1 MVTALTHF
9 AGHLARKV
17 LLRYTL
23 FLAAALAAIWISGYH
38 FGTFDQVIHIP
49 FIKKFADPGLYP
61 GDAFL
66 DLRNEHYSYFWLMFL
81 PAYRAGV
88 LEPVMFAVHFLT
100 TWGLFA
106 MFWELTSALFHN
118 PLANLLS
125 VCMLVFPHLGMP
137 GFQIIE
143 FSLLNRTFVLPF
155 LLGAM
160 VLYLRRKTLWA
171 FLILGVMFNLHAIY
185 SGFVLMMFL
194 VDGAVRWREIGWKRI
209 LAGLA
214 LFGLAALPVFLWQ
227 SVGVPL
233 DLTLRP
239 DLLKLSGSALLAGVY
254 YMFSTVPQIWLGTMH
269 GAATLAFYLVARRMN
284 VSPHER
290 VITHFML
297 AIGLLLLVQLV
308 TTYWLPVTL
317 VLQLQ
322 ILRIGVFLMIIG
334 YIYFAGYLAA
344 ALQQGRLSGLAG
356 GLVVFAYVTY
366 VSPILPLVM
375 LALNRWLARYPWR
388 QWAGAV
394 LLVCLHA
401 VTLVFGLKS
410 GFWSPGYFLY
420 EPKTAWTEVQDWA
433 RENTPR
439 EAMFITPPHILMH
452 YIPDWRTFSE
462 RGTLATLVEIFEFPH
477 PGYLSY
483 WQDRFET
490 IAPGAIERFNG
501 NYFDTFRFTRGAYYS
516 LSPQDYL
523 LAAQKYS
530 CRYLVVEKSHVQ
542 PFPVVYQNEGFVVY
556 DLQGLN

>member
-1 MVTALTHF
+1 MVTALTHI
-9 AGHLARKV
+9 AGYLAKKV
-17 LLRYTL
+17 WLRYTL

-49 FIKKFADPGLYP
+49 FLKKFADPGLFP
-61 GDAFL
+61 ADAFL

-81 PAYRAGV
+81 PAYRAGMLEAV
-88 LEPVMFAVHFLT
+88 LFLVHILSTFLLFAV
-100 TWGLFA
+100 
-106 MFWELTSALFHN
+106 FWELSSVLFQN
-118 PLANLLS
+118 PLASLLS
-125 VCMLVFPHLGMP
+125 VSMLVFPHLGMP

-160 VLYLRRKTLWA
+160 VLYLKKRTVWA
-171 FLILGVMFNLHAIY
+171 YFLVGVMVNLHAIY

-194 VDGAVRWREIGWKRI
+194 VDGALRWREMGWKRV
-209 LAGLA
+209 LGGLA

-227 SVGVPL
+227 SGGVPL

-254 YMFSTVPQIWLGTMH
+254 YMFSRVPQIWLGTLH

-284 VSPHER
+284 LSPHER

-297 AIGLLLLVQLV
+297 AISLVLLAQVV
-308 TTYWLPVTL
+308 TTYVLPITL

-322 ILRIGVFLMIIG
+322 ILRIGVFLMIFG
-334 YIYFAGYLAA
+334 YLYFAGYLAYR
-344 ALQQGRLSGLAG
+344 LQQSRLRGLAG

-375 LALNRWLARYPWR
+375 LALNRWFAGRSWR

-401 VTLVFGLKS
+401 ATLVFGLKS

-420 EPKTAWTEVQDWA
+420 EPKTDWTEVQDWA
-433 RENTPR
+433 RDNTPR
-439 EAMFITPPHILMH
+439 EAMFITPPHIFMH

-483 WQDRFET
+483 WQERFET
-490 IAPGAIERFNG
+490 IAPGVIERFNG
-501 NYFDTFRFTRGAYYS
+501 NYIDTFKFTREAYYS
-516 LSPQDYL
+516 LTPQEYL
-523 LAAQKYS
+523 GAAQKYG
-530 CRYLVVEKSHVQ
+530 CRYLVVEKPHVQ

-556 DLQGLN
+556 DLQGE